1 MSNEELTVSGPTAT
15 LGREVTRFW
24 WIHLVAGVL
33 WLIYAFVVLSASVS
47 TVWAVA
53 LLFGFGFIAGG
64 ALELI
69 VASITDSWR
78 WLHALLGVVAIVAGI
93 VAIAWPGQTFVVLAA
108 IAGWFLLFDGIVNVV
123 VSIATRSMNDL
134 WWLALLL
141 GIAEILIG
149 FWAVGYIGRSIAL
162 LVVFVAAGALA
173 RGISSLINGFAL
185 HGVDKELRQVIAP
198 S

>member
-69 VASITDSWR
+69 VASITDSWK